1 MPNIGALLKDEISRL
16 SRKEARR
23 QAAPLKKI
31 SAQQRKLIAALRRQV
46 GGLEARLKA
55 LGSQSA
61 KASAARPAESADA
74 EGGKA
79 PRFQAKG
86 LRTLRKR
93 LGLSAADLGKLVGVT
108 GQSVYNWEQGKAKP
122 RRTQIAAL
130 AALRSAGK
138 KAVLA
143 RLSGEPAAA
152 EPTAGTRRGKP
163 GRKPRRGRVARKA
176 ARKVAGKRKA

>member
-31 SAQQRKLIAALRRQV
+31 SAQQRKLIAALRRQI
-46 GGLEARLKA
+46 GGLESRLKTLA
-55 LGSQSA
+55 SQSS
-61 KASAARPAESADA
+61 KTPSARPAADEA
-74 EGGKA
+74 TDGGKA

-93 LGLSAADLGKLVGVT
+93 LGLSAADLGKLLGVT

-122 RRTQIAAL
+122 RRTQIVAL
-130 AALRSAGK
+130 ATLRGEGK

-143 RLSGEPAAA
+143 RLGGEAVAEAPAKA
-152 EPTAGTRRGKP
+152 TRARRAKP
-163 GRKPRRGRVARKA
+163 VRMARRGRPARNVARKA
-176 ARKVAGKRKA
+176 KA

>member
-23 QAAPLKKI
+23 QATPLKKI
-31 SAQQRKLIAALRRQV
+31 SAQQRRLIAALRKQV
-46 GGLEARLKA
+46 SSLESRLKA
-55 LGSQSA
+55 LASQA
-61 KASAARPAESADA
+61 GKASAGRASADDA
-74 EGGKA
+74 ADGGKA

-143 RLSGEPAAA
+143 RLSDAPAEAPAPAAK
-152 EPTAGTRRGKP
+152 RGKP
-163 GRKPRRGRVARKA
+163 GRKPRVGRVARKA
-176 ARKVAGKRKA
+176 TRKVAGKRKG